1 MSYKSENWKEKL
13 QQVRAYGTFT
23 EHKEGSLESNADDL
37 LNKQIEEELN
47 SFDDL
52 DTLPEIEDLES
63 VNIDEEEI
71 VDEEEVI
78 LEASAG
84 EMIDKLFNLKGDKD
98 AGYGV
103 AKMLNM
109 TGVKVVQQMQKQNP
123 KGFMNTVKAL
133 GRDNKI
139 KLATNNALMKMFK
152 DAGVKP
158 LKDEVEIE
166 ETPVVEEEV
175 TVEKT
180 VEKLTERNMLG
191 RLAKQLKLNEEG
203 KQKMF
208 DYFEKGELK
217 Q

>member
-1 MSYKSENWKEKL
+1 MSYKTENWQDKL
-13 QQVRAYGTFT
+13 QQVRNHITL
-23 EHKEGSLESNADDL
+23 KEGSVEKTADEILDEE
-37 LNKQIEEELN
+37 IEKELN
-47 SFDDL
+47 SFL
-52 DTLPEIEDLES
+52 EETEVVEED
-63 VNIDEEEI
+63 
-71 VDEEEVI
+71 VI

-109 TGVKVVQQMQKQNP
+109 TGVKVIQSMQKQNP
-123 KGFMNTVKAL
+123 QGFLNTVKAL
-133 GRDNKI
+133 GKDSKI
-139 KLATNNALMKMFK
+139 KLATNNQLMKMFK

-158 LKDEVEIE
+158 LKDEVEVQE
-166 ETPVVEEEV
+166 ETPVKEET

>member
-1 MSYKSENWKEKL
+1 MSIKKESWQESL
-13 QQVRAYGTFT
+13 EQVRSFI
-23 EHKEGSLESNADDL
+23 KNNESE
-37 LNKQIEEELN
+37 QSVEE
-47 SFDDL
+47 
-52 DTLPEIEDLES
+52 T
-63 VNIDEEEI
+63 VEEI
-71 VDEEEVI
+71 VESNDETVTEEIEELLRNEFSEEINEEDVI

-84 EMIDKLFNLKGDKD
+84 DMIDKLFNLKGDKD

-139 KLATNNALMKMFK
+139 KLATNNQLMKLFK

-158 LKDEVEIE
+158 LKDEVEK
-166 ETPVVEEEV
+166 EEELSI
-175 TVEKT
+175 
-180 VEKLTERNMLG
+180 EKLAERNMLG
-191 RLAKQLKLNEEG
+191 RLAKSLRLNEEG

-208 DYFEKGELK
+208 AYFERGELK

>member
-13 QQVRAYGTFT
+13 EQVRLYGTFA
-23 EHKEGSLESNADDL
+23 EHKEGSIEETADDVL
-37 LNKQIEEELN
+37 TREIEEELR
-47 SFDDL
+47 L
-52 DTLPEIEDLES
+52 
-63 VNIDEEEI
+63 IDEEEQANI
-71 VDEEEVI
+71 DEEVI

-98 AGYGV
+98 ASYGV

-123 KGFMNTVKAL
+123 QGFLKTVQAL

-139 KLATNNALMKMFK
+139 KLATNNQLMKLFK

-158 LKDEVEIE
+158 LKDEVE
-166 ETPVVEEEV
+166 PVKES
-175 TVEKT
+175 VEKSI
-180 VEKLTERNMLG
+180 EKLTEKNMLG
-191 RLAKQLKLNEEG
+191 RLAKQLQLNETG
-203 KQKMF
+203 KEQLF
-208 DYFEKGELK
+208 NYFEKGELK

>member
-1 MSYKSENWKEKL
+1 MSYKTENWQDKL
-13 QQVRAYGTFT
+13 QQVRNHITL
-23 EHKEGSLESNADDL
+23 KEGSVEKTADEILDEE
-37 LNKQIEEELN
+37 IEKELN
-47 SFDDL
+47 SFL
-52 DTLPEIEDLES
+52 EETEVVEED
-63 VNIDEEEI
+63 
-71 VDEEEVI
+71 VI

-109 TGVKVVQQMQKQNP
+109 TGVKVIQQMQKQNP
-123 KGFMNTVKAL
+123 DGFLKTVKSL
-133 GRDNKI
+133 GKDSKI
-139 KLATNNALMKMFK
+139 KLATNNQLMKMFK

-158 LKDEVEIE
+158 LKDEVEVQE
-166 ETPVVEEEV
+166 ETPVKEEA

>member
-13 QQVRAYGTFT
+13 EEVRNHITL
-23 EHKEGSLESNADDL
+23 KEGSVEKTADEILDEE
-37 LNKQIEEELN
+37 IEKELQN
-47 SFDDL
+47 SFEE

-63 VNIDEEEI
+63 VNIEE
-71 VDEEEVI
+71 DVI

-103 AKMLNM
+103 AKMMNM
-109 TGVKVVQQMQKQNP
+109 TGVKVIQQMQKQNP

-133 GRDNKI
+133 GKDSKI
-139 KLATNNALMKMFK
+139 KLATNNQLMKMFK

-158 LKDEVEIE
+158 LKDEVEQ
-166 ETPVVEEEV
+166 TPVKES
-175 TVEKT
+175 VEKT
-180 VEKLTERNMLG
+180 TEKLVERNMLG

-208 DYFEKGELK
+208 DYFEKGELN

>member
-71 VDEEEVI
+71 VDGEELI

-158 LKDEVEIE
+158 LKDEVE
-166 ETPVVEEEV
+166 PVKES
-175 TVEKT
+175 VEKT
-180 VEKLTERNMLG
+180 TAKLVEKNMLG
-191 RLAKQLKLNEEG
+191 RLAKSLRLTEEG

-208 DYFEKGELK
+208 AYFEKGELE

>member
-13 QQVRAYGTFT
+13 EQVRN
-23 EHKEGSLESNADDL
+23 HVSLKEGSVEKSADEI
-37 LNKQIEEELN
+37 LNQEIEEQLKTFEE
-47 SFDDL
+47 
-52 DTLPEIEDLES
+52 DTLPDID
-63 VNIDEEEI
+63 VNIEE
-71 VDEEEVI
+71 DVI

-109 TGVKVVQQMQKQNP
+109 TGVKVVQSMQKQNP
-123 KGFMNTVKAL
+123 QGFLKTVKAL

-139 KLATNNALMKMFK
+139 KLATNNQLMKMFK

-158 LKDEVEIE
+158 LKDEVE
-166 ETPVVEEEV
+166 ETPVKES
-175 TVEKT
+175 VEKT
-180 VEKLTERNMLG
+180 TEKLVERNMLG

-208 DYFEKGELK
+208 AYFEKGELE

>member
-1 MSYKSENWKEKL
+1 MSYKSENWRDKL
-13 QQVRAYGTFT
+13 EEVRNHITL
-23 EHKEGSLESNADDL
+23 KEGSVEKSADE
-37 LNKQIEEELN
+37 I
-47 SFDDL
+47 L
-52 DTLPEIEDLES
+52 DEEIEQELQS
-63 VNIDEEEI
+63 F
-71 VDEEEVI
+71 EEEVI

-84 EMIDKLFNLKGDKD
+84 EMIDKLFNLGGDKD

-133 GRDNKI
+133 GKDNKI

-158 LKDEVEIE
+158 LKDEVEVQE
-166 ETPVVEEEV
+166 ETPVKEEA

>member
-13 QQVRAYGTFT
+13 EEVRNHITL
-23 EHKEGSLESNADDL
+23 KEGSVEKTADEILDEE
-37 LNKQIEEELN
+37 IEKELQN
-47 SFDDL
+47 SFGE

-63 VNIDEEEI
+63 VNIEE
-71 VDEEEVI
+71 DVI

-103 AKMLNM
+103 AKMMNM
-109 TGVKVVQQMQKQNP
+109 TGVKVIQQMQKQNP

-133 GRDNKI
+133 GKDSKI
-139 KLATNNALMKMFK
+139 KLATNNQLMKMFK

-158 LKDEVEIE
+158 LKDEVE
-166 ETPVVEEEV
+166 ETPVRES
-175 TVEKT
+175 VEKT
-180 VEKLTERNMLG
+180 TEKLVERNMLG

-208 DYFEKGELK
+208 DYFEKGELN

>member
-13 QQVRAYGTFT
+13 EQVRAYGTFT
-23 EHKEGSLESNADDL
+23 ERKEGSLEESADDVL
-37 LNKQIEEELN
+37 TREIEEELR
-47 SFDDL
+47 L
-52 DTLPEIEDLES
+52 L
-63 VNIDEEEI
+63 DEEESQI
-71 VDEEEVI
+71 SEEGEVI

-98 AGYGV
+98 ASYGV

-123 KGFMNTVKAL
+123 KGFLKTVQAL

-158 LKDEVEIE
+158 LKDEVE
-166 ETPVVEEEV
+166 PVKES
-175 TVEKT
+175 VEKSI
-180 VEKLTERNMLG
+180 EKLTEKNMLG
-191 RLAKQLKLNEEG
+191 RLAKQLQLNEEG
-203 KQKMF
+203 KQQMF
-208 DYFEKGELK
+208 AYFEKGELK

>member
-13 QQVRAYGTFT
+13 EQVRAYGTFT
-23 EHKEGSLESNADDL
+23 ERKEGSLEESADDVL
-37 LNKQIEEELN
+37 TREIEEELR
-47 SFDDL
+47 L
-52 DTLPEIEDLES
+52 L
-63 VNIDEEEI
+63 DEEESQI
-71 VDEEEVI
+71 SEEGEVI

-158 LKDEVEIE
+158 LKDEVE
-166 ETPVVEEEV
+166 PVKES
-175 TVEKT
+175 VEKSI
-180 VEKLTERNMLG
+180 EKLTEKNMLG
-191 RLAKQLKLNEEG
+191 RLAKQLQLNEEG
-203 KQKMF
+203 KQQMF
-208 DYFEKGELK
+208 AYFEKGELK

>member
-1 MSYKSENWKEKL
+1 MSIKKESWQESL
-13 QQVRAYGTFT
+13 EQVRSFI
-23 EHKEGSLESNADDL
+23 KNNESE
-37 LNKQIEEELN
+37 QSVEE
-47 SFDDL
+47 
-52 DTLPEIEDLES
+52 T
-63 VNIDEEEI
+63 VEEI
-71 VDEEEVI
+71 VESNDETVTEEIEELLRNEFSEEINEEDVI

-139 KLATNNALMKMFK
+139 KLATNNQLMKLFK

-158 LKDEVEIE
+158 LKDEVEK
-166 ETPVVEEEV
+166 EEELSI
-175 TVEKT
+175 
-180 VEKLTERNMLG
+180 EKLAERNMLG
-191 RLAKQLKLNEEG
+191 RLAKSLRLNEEG

-208 DYFEKGELK
+208 AYFERGELK